1 MPLDCCDVLD
11 LFDRAGE
18 TSSIPAAPT
27 VGHTQ
32 TDTKT
37 ETETETDADTDTEA
51 VRSVRSSYWLPA
63 LLPQPRVPMT
73 LARSSQSPCSA
84 SAVRVR
90 PAVCGNRHPGD
101 RTDPPAQ
108 AAAQLLATPLLPVGG
123 CAVH

>member
-1 MPLDCCDVLD
+1 MVWIEGLRLTARLPRGDCCDVLD

-27 VGHTQ
+27 VGHTE

-37 ETETETDADTDTEA
+37 DADADADTGA

-73 LARSSQSPCSA
+73 LARSSQSPLCSA

-101 RTDPPAQ
+101 RTDRPAQ
-108 AAAQLLATPLLPVGG
+108 AAAQL
-123 CAVH
+123 